1 MTCLEYLYNL
11 WVEVS
16 LRRQDSDH
24 VTDLTEAG
32 KIDTGVSDIT
42 VPLRVLDC
50 VPSNILPVFS
60 IKLKVLTLSV
70 GLVELGFDLLIDCL
84 KGSLRDSLID
94 QLLAVDV
101 ANGVHVFNDGVHER
115 LSERRLIE
123 FVMAHLAI
131 TN

>member
-1 MTCLEYLYNL
+1 MEI
-11 WVEVS
+11 S
-16 LRRQDSDH
+16 LRRQSSNQF
-24 VTDLTEAG
+24 TDLSKAVE
-32 KIDTGVSDIT
+32 IDTGVSDIT
-42 VPLRVLDC
+42 IPLRVRDC

-60 IKLKVLTLSV
+60 IKLEVLALCIGLIELS
-70 GLVELGFDLLIDCL
+70 FCLLIDLL
-84 KGSLRDSLID
+84 KSSLGNSLIN

>member
-1 MTCLEYLYNL
+1 MTSLEYLLNL

-16 LRRQDSDH
+16 FRRQNSDH
-24 VTDLTEAG
+24 VTDLTEAV
-32 KIDTGVSDIT
+32 KIDTGVSDIA
-42 VPLRVLDC
+42 VQLRVLDL
-50 VPSNILPVFS
+50 VPSNIFPVFS
-60 IKLKVLTLSV
+60 IKLEVLALCIGLIKLS
-70 GLVELGFDLLIDCL
+70 FCLLIDLL
-84 KGSLRDSLID
+84 KSSLGNSLID

-101 ANGVHVFNDGVHER
+101 ADGVHVFNDGVHER